1 MNIKCAYCN
10 RDAVKVTGEK
20 LYPHRKDLYSLR
32 FWMCEPCNAYVGCH
46 KGTDTPLGRLANAE
60 LRAMK
65 SKAHKAFDPLWKE
78 GYMSRREAYTWLSEA
93 LDISSDECHIGM
105 FDVPRCE
112 EAVALCEE
120 KYCNLDDED

>member
-1 MNIKCAYCN
+1 MSLKCPYCN

-78 GYMSRREAYTWLSEA
+78 GYMSRREAYTWLSEV

-112 EAVALCEE
+112 EVIDLCEE
-120 KYCNLDDED
+120 KYCNLDEEE